1 MKKIISLIILVA
13 TVYFIV
19 TDGMMV
25 HFDLSQGIQYAFNLF
40 GIFVIS
46 PACLFALLGMEFVE
60 EKE

>member
-40 GIFVIS
+40 GLFMVS
-46 PACLFALLGMEFVE
+46 PVCLFVLLGMEFVE
-60 EKE
+60 DEI